1 MKNNTRNPFN
11 LIVLVSALGYFVDL
25 FDLQLFNLVSKE
37 SLKGIGIVDPKL
49 IDLYDY
55 QLFLWQ
61 MGGMLVGG
69 ILWGVLGD
77 KKGRKS
83 VLFGSILLYSL
94 ANIANAFVWN
104 VEQYAFMRFITGLGL
119 AGELGAAVTL
129 VSETMHKESRGWGTM
144 LVAVGGALGA
154 VLAASFVGHDLSF
167 GPFANWQVAYLIGG
181 VLGLLLLSL
190 RVGTIESGM
199 FKSLNENVEI
209 KRGDLLMIFGNKDRL
224 LKYLLCLAIGIPIW
238 CSVGILMKFSVK
250 FSSPDLL
257 NIIGGPAL
265 ITKAVMFTYL
275 GFSLGDLLSGGM
287 SQIMKSRKKVLYI
300 YLVCCALFYFGF
312 LFSKGISL
320 DLYYFYFFLLGITS
334 GYWTIFVTM
343 AAEQFGTNLRAT
355 VATTTPN
362 IVRGSVVPI
371 VLLFKYW
378 EPAFGTINS
387 AIALGVISFIPAF
400 IGVYFIKET
409 FNKEL
414 NYHEQ

>member
-1 MKNNTRNPFN
+1 MNNNTRNPFN

-154 VLAASFVGHDLSF
+154 VVASSFVGQNLSV
-167 GPFANWQVAYLIGG
+167 GSLANWQVAYLIGG

-199 FKSLNENVEI
+199 FKSLNNDEKI
-209 KRGDLLMIFGNKDRL
+209 KRGDLLMIFGNKERL
-224 LKYLLCLAIGIPIW
+224 LKYMLCLAIGIPIW

-257 NIIGGPAL
+257 NISGGPAL

-287 SQIMKSRKKVLYI
+287 SQLMKSRKKVLYI

-378 EPAFGTINS
+378 ETSYGTINS

>member
-154 VLAASFVGHDLSF
+154 VVASSLVGCNLSF
-167 GPFANWQVAYLIGG
+167 GAFANWQVAYLIGG

-209 KRGDLLMIFGNKDRL
+209 KRGDLLMIFGNKERL
-224 LKYLLCLAIGIPIW
+224 FKYLLCLAIGIPIW

-250 FSSPDLL
+250 LSGPDLL

-275 GFSLGDLLSGGM
+275 GFSFGDLLSGGM
-287 SQIMKSRKKVLYI
+287 SQLMKSRKKVLYI
-300 YLVCCALFYFGF
+300 YLFFCALFYFGF
-312 LFSKGISL
+312 LYSTDISL
-320 DLYYFYFFLLGITS
+320 DLYYFYFFLLGVTS

-362 IVRGSVVPI
+362 VVRGSVVPI

-378 EPAFGTINS
+378 EPSLGTINS
-387 AIALGVISFIPAF
+387 AVAVGVICFIPAF
-400 IGVYFIKET
+400 IGIYFIKET

-414 NYHEQ
+414 DYHEQ

>member
-154 VLAASFVGHDLSF
+154 VVASSLVGCNLSF
-167 GPFANWQVAYLIGG
+167 GAFANWQVAYLIGG

-209 KRGDLLMIFGNKDRL
+209 KRGDLLMIFGNKERL
-224 LKYLLCLAIGIPIW
+224 VKYLLCLAIGIPIW
-238 CSVGILMKFSVK
+238 CSVGILMKFSIK
-250 FSSPDLL
+250 FGEAGLL
-257 NIIGGPAL
+257 NVIDGP
-265 ITKAVMFTYL
+265 ISFPKVISFTYL
-275 GFSLGDLLSGGM
+275 GFSFGDLLSGGM
-287 SQIMKSRKKVLYI
+287 SQLLKSRKKVLYI
-300 YLVCCALFYFGF
+300 YMFSCALFYFGF
-312 LFSKGISL
+312 LYSKNINV
-320 DLYYFYFFLLGITS
+320 DVYYFFFFILGITS

-355 VATTTPN
+355 VATTSPN

-371 VLLFKYW
+371 VLLFKYL
-378 EPAFGTINS
+378 EVSMGTIQS
-387 AIALGVISFIPAF
+387 AMILGVISFIPAF
-400 IGVYFIKET
+400 IGIYFIKET
-409 FNKEL
+409 FSKEL
-414 NYHEQ
+414 DYHEQ

>member
-1 MKNNTRNPFN
+1 MNNNTRNPFN

-104 VEQYAFMRFITGLGL
+104 VEQYAFMRFVTGLGL

-167 GPFANWQVAYLIGG
+167 GSLANWQVAYIIGG

-199 FKSLNENVEI
+199 FKSLDNVEKV
-209 KRGDLLMIFGNKDRL
+209 KRGDLLMIFGNKERL
-224 LKYLLCLAIGIPIW
+224 LKYMLCLAIGIPIW

-250 FSSPDLL
+250 FSEPDLL
-257 NIIGGPAL
+257 NIVGGPAL

-275 GFSLGDLLSGGM
+275 GFSLGDLFSGAM
-287 SQIMKSRKKVLYI
+287 SQLMKSRKKVLYI

-312 LFSKGISL
+312 LYSKGISL
-320 DLYYFYFFLLGITS
+320 ELYYFYFFLLGITS

-362 IVRGSVVPI
+362 LVRGSVVPI

-378 EPAFGTINS
+378 EPSLGTINS
-387 AIALGVISFIPAF
+387 AVALGVISFVPAF
-400 IGVYFIKET
+400 VGVYFIKET
-409 FNKEL
+409 FSKDL
-414 NYHEQ
+414 HYHEQ

>member
-37 SLKGIGIVDPKL
+37 SLKGIGIINPKL
-49 IDLYDY
+49 IERYDY

-61 MGGMLVGG
+61 MGGMLIGG

-94 ANIANAFVWN
+94 ANIANAFVVN

-154 VLAASFVGHDLSF
+154 VLASSFVGQNLSL
-167 GPFANWQVAYLIGG
+167 GSFANWQVAYLIGG
-181 VLGLLLLSL
+181 VLGLILLSL

-199 FKSLNENVEI
+199 FNSLNENSQI
-209 KRGDLLMIFGNKDRL
+209 KRGDLLMIFGDRKRL
-224 LKYLLCLAIGIPIW
+224 IKYLLCLSIGIPIW
-238 CSVGILMKFSVK
+238 CGVAILMKFSVK
-250 FSSPDLL
+250 FSAPENL
-257 NIIGGPAL
+257 NVIGGPAL

-275 GFSLGDLLSGGM
+275 GFSFGDLLSGGM

-312 LFSKGISL
+312 LYSKGVSL
-320 DLYYFYFFLLGITS
+320 DMYYFYFFLLGVTS

-371 VLLFKYW
+371 VLLFKYL
-378 EPAFGTINS
+378 EPSYGTINS
-387 AIALGVISFIPAF
+387 AVLLGFISFIPAF

-414 NYHEQ
+414 NYHE

>member
-1 MKNNTRNPFN
+1 MTNNTRNPFN

-83 VLFGSILLYSL
+83 VLFSSILLYSL

-154 VLAASFVGHDLSF
+154 VLASSMVGQNLSV
-167 GPFANWQVAYLIGG
+167 GSLANWQVAYLIGG
-181 VLGLLLLSL
+181 ILGLLLLSL

-199 FKSLNENVEI
+199 FKSLDNVAKV
-209 KRGDLLMIFGNKDRL
+209 KRGDLLMIFGNKERL
-224 LKYLLCLAIGIPIW
+224 LKYMLCLAIGIPIW

-250 FSSPDLL
+250 FSGPDLL
-257 NIIGGPAL
+257 NINGGPAL

-287 SQIMKSRKKVLYI
+287 SQLMKSRKKVLYI
-300 YLVCCALFYFGF
+300 YLVSCALFYFGF

-362 IVRGSVVPI
+362 LVRGSVVPI

-387 AIALGVISFIPAF
+387 AVALGVISFIPAF
-400 IGVYFIKET
+400 VGVYFIKET

>member
-1 MKNNTRNPFN
+1 MNNNTRNPFN

-69 ILWGVLGD
+69 IIWGVLGD

-154 VLAASFVGHDLSF
+154 VLASSFVGQNLSI
-167 GPFANWQVAYLIGG
+167 GSLANWQVAYLIGG
-181 VLGLLLLSL
+181 ILGLLLLSL

-199 FKSLNENVEI
+199 FKSLNNDEKI
-209 KRGDLLMIFGNKDRL
+209 KRGDLLMIFGNKERL
-224 LKYLLCLAIGIPIW
+224 LKYMLCLAIGIPIW

-257 NIIGGPAL
+257 NINGGPAL

-287 SQIMKSRKKVLYI
+287 SQLMKSRKKVLYI

-362 IVRGSVVPI
+362 LVRGSVVPI

-378 EPAFGTINS
+378 EPSYGTINS

>member
-1 MKNNTRNPFN
+1 MNNNTRNPFN

-37 SLKGIGIVDPKL
+37 SLKGIGITDPKL

-77 KKGRKS
+77 KRGRKS
-83 VLFGSILLYSL
+83 VLFGSIMLYSL

-154 VLAASFVGHDLSF
+154 VLASSFVGQNLSI
-167 GPFANWQVAYLIGG
+167 GSLANWQVAYLIGG
-181 VLGLLLLSL
+181 ILGLLLLSL

-199 FKSLNENVEI
+199 FKSMNNVEKI

-224 LKYLLCLAIGIPIW
+224 IKYMLCLAIGIPIW
-238 CSVGILMKFSVK
+238 CGVAILMKFSVK
-250 FSSPDLL
+250 LSSPEVL
-257 NIIGGPAL
+257 NIVGGPAL

-275 GFSLGDLLSGGM
+275 GFSFGDLLSGGM
-287 SQIMKSRKKVLYI
+287 SQLMKSRKKVLYI
-300 YLVCCALFYFGF
+300 YLVFCALFYFGF
-312 LFSKGISL
+312 LYSKGISL
-320 DLYYFYFFLLGITS
+320 DLYYFYFFLLGVTS

-371 VLLFKYW
+371 VLLFKYL
-378 EPAFGTINS
+378 EPTYGTINS
-387 AIALGVISFIPAF
+387 AMVLGVISFIPAF

>member
-1 MKNNTRNPFN
+1 MNNNTRNPFN

-37 SLKGIGIVDPKL
+37 SLKGIGIFDPKL

-104 VEQYAFMRFITGLGL
+104 VEQYALMRFITGLGL

-144 LVAVGGALGA
+144 LVAVGGALGV
-154 VLAASFVGHDLSF
+154 VLASAMVGLDLSF
-167 GPFANWQVAYLIGG
+167 GSLANWQVAYLIGG
-181 VLGLLLLSL
+181 GLGLMLLTL
-190 RVGTIESGM
+190 RIGTIESGM
-199 FKSLNENVEI
+199 FKSMNSSAKI
-209 KRGDLLMIFGNKDRL
+209 KRGDLLMIFGNKERL
-224 LKYLLCLAIGIPIW
+224 LKYMLCLAIGIPIW

-250 FSSPDLL
+250 FSSPELL

-287 SQIMKSRKKVLYI
+287 SQLMKSRKKVLYI
-300 YLVCCALFYFGF
+300 YLICCALFYFGF

-320 DLYYFYFFLLGITS
+320 ELYYFYFFLLGITS

-378 EPAFGTINS
+378 ESSFGTINS
-387 AIALGVISFIPAF
+387 AVALGVISFIPAF
-400 IGVYFIKET
+400 VGVYFIKET

>member
-1 MKNNTRNPFN
+1 MNNNTRNPFN

-154 VLAASFVGHDLSF
+154 VVSSSLVGCNLSF
-167 GPFANWQVAYLIGG
+167 GAFANWQVAYLIGG

-199 FKSLNENVEI
+199 FKSLDNDEKI

-224 LKYLLCLAIGIPIW
+224 VKYMLCLAIGIPIW

-378 EPAFGTINS
+378 EPSFGTINS

>member
-1 MKNNTRNPFN
+1 MNNNTRNPFN

-77 KKGRKS
+77 KRGRKS

-154 VLAASFVGHDLSF
+154 VLASAMVGHDLSF
-167 GPFANWQVAYLIGG
+167 GSLANWQVAYLIGG
-181 VLGLLLLSL
+181 GLGLMLLTL
-190 RVGTIESGM
+190 RIGTIESGM
-199 FKSLNENVEI
+199 FKSMDSSAKI
-209 KRGDLLMIFGNKDRL
+209 KRGDLLMIFGNKERL
-224 LKYLLCLAIGIPIW
+224 LKYMLCLAIGIPIW

-250 FSSPDLL
+250 FSSPELL

-287 SQIMKSRKKVLYI
+287 SQLMKSRKKVLYI
-300 YLVCCALFYFGF
+300 YLICCALFYFGF

-320 DLYYFYFFLLGITS
+320 ELYYFYFFLLGCTS

-378 EPAFGTINS
+378 ESSFGTINS
-387 AIALGVISFIPAF
+387 AVALGVISFIPAF
-400 IGVYFIKET
+400 VGVYFIKET

>member
-1 MKNNTRNPFN
+1 MNNNTRNPFN

-154 VLAASFVGHDLSF
+154 VLASTMVGHDLSF
-167 GPFANWQVAYLIGG
+167 GSLANWQVAYLIGG
-181 VLGLLLLSL
+181 GLGLMLLTL
-190 RVGTIESGM
+190 RIGTIESGM
-199 FKSLNENVEI
+199 FKSMDSSEKI
-209 KRGDLLMIFGNKDRL
+209 KRGDLLMIFGNKERL
-224 LKYLLCLAIGIPIW
+224 LKYMLCLAIGIPIW

-250 FSSPDLL
+250 FSSPELL

-287 SQIMKSRKKVLYI
+287 SQLMKSRKKVLYI
-300 YLVCCALFYFGF
+300 YLICCALFYFGF

-320 DLYYFYFFLLGITS
+320 ELYYFYFFLLGTTS

-378 EPAFGTINS
+378 ESSFGTINS
-387 AIALGVISFIPAF
+387 AVALGVISFIPAF
-400 IGVYFIKET
+400 VGVYFIKET

>member
-1 MKNNTRNPFN
+1 MNNNTRNPFN

-49 IDLYDY
+49 IDFYDY

-154 VLAASFVGHDLSF
+154 VLASSFVGQNLSI
-167 GPFANWQVAYLIGG
+167 GSLANWQVAYIIGG
-181 VLGLLLLSL
+181 ILGLLLLLL

-199 FKSLNENVEI
+199 FKSMDSVEKI
-209 KRGDLLMIFGNKDRL
+209 KRGDLLMIFGNKERF
-224 LKYLLCLAIGIPIW
+224 LKYMLCLAIGIPIW

-275 GFSLGDLLSGGM
+275 GFSFGDLLSGGM
-287 SQIMKSRKKVLYI
+287 SQLMKSRKKVLYI

-378 EPAFGTINS
+378 EPAYGTINS

>member
-154 VLAASFVGHDLSF
+154 VVASSLVGCNLSF
-167 GPFANWQVAYLIGG
+167 GAFANWQVAYLIGG

-209 KRGDLLMIFGNKDRL
+209 KRGDLLMIFGNKERL

-238 CSVGILMKFSVK
+238 CSVGILMKFSIK
-250 FSSPDLL
+250 FGEAGLL
-257 NIIGGPAL
+257 NVIDGP
-265 ITKAVMFTYL
+265 ISFPKVISFTYL
-275 GFSLGDLLSGGM
+275 GFSFGDLLSGGM
-287 SQIMKSRKKVLYI
+287 SQLLKSRKKVLYI
-300 YLVCCALFYFGF
+300 YMFSCALFYFGF
-312 LFSKGISL
+312 LYSKNINV
-320 DLYYFYFFLLGITS
+320 DVYYFFFFILGITS

-355 VATTTPN
+355 VATTSPN

-371 VLLFKYW
+371 VLLFKYL
-378 EPAFGTINS
+378 EVSMGTIQS
-387 AIALGVISFIPAF
+387 AMILGVISFIPAF
-400 IGVYFIKET
+400 IGIYFIKET
-409 FNKEL
+409 FSKEL
-414 NYHEQ
+414 DYHEQ

>member
-1 MKNNTRNPFN
+1 MNNNTRNPFN

-37 SLKGIGIVDPKL
+37 SLKGIGITDPKL

-77 KKGRKS
+77 KRGRKS

-154 VLAASFVGHDLSF
+154 VLASSFVGQNLSI
-167 GPFANWQVAYLIGG
+167 GSFANWQVAYLIGG
-181 VLGLLLLSL
+181 VLGLILLSL
-190 RVGTIESGM
+190 RVGTIESGLYQSM
-199 FKSLNENVEI
+199 DKNDGI
-209 KRGDLLMIFGNKDRL
+209 KRGDFLMIFTDKKRFS
-224 LKYLLCLAIGIPIW
+224 KYFLCLAIGIPIW
-238 CSVGILMKFSVK
+238 CGVAILMKFSVK
-250 FSSPDLL
+250 FSSPDVL
-257 NIIGGPAL
+257 NIVGGPAL

-275 GFSLGDLLSGGM
+275 GFSFGDLLSGAM
-287 SQIMKSRKKVLYI
+287 SQLLKSRKKVLYL
-300 YLVCCALFYFGF
+300 YLICCAIFYYLF
-312 LFSKGISL
+312 LVSKGISIN
-320 DLYYFYFFLLGITS
+320 LYYFYFFLLGVTS

-371 VLLFKYW
+371 VLLFKYL
-378 EPAFGTINS
+378 EPLYGTIN
-387 AIALGVISFIPAF
+387 AAYMLGVISFIPAF

-409 FNKEL
+409 FNKDL

>member
-1 MKNNTRNPFN
+1 MNNNTRNPFN

-154 VLAASFVGHDLSF
+154 VLASTMVGHDLSF
-167 GPFANWQVAYLIGG
+167 GSLANWQVAYLIGG
-181 VLGLLLLSL
+181 GLGLMLLTL
-190 RVGTIESGM
+190 RIGTIESGM
-199 FKSLNENVEI
+199 FKSMDSSEKI
-209 KRGDLLMIFGNKDRL
+209 KRGDLLMIFGNKERL

-250 FSSPDLL
+250 FSGPDLL
-257 NIIGGPAL
+257 NISGGPAL

-287 SQIMKSRKKVLYI
+287 SQLMKSRKKVLYI
-300 YLVCCALFYFGF
+300 YLICCALFYFGF

-320 DLYYFYFFLLGITS
+320 ELYYFYFFLLGITS

-362 IVRGSVVPI
+362 LVRGSVVPI

-378 EPAFGTINS
+378 ESSFGTINS
-387 AIALGVISFIPAF
+387 AVALGVISFIPAF
-400 IGVYFIKET
+400 VGVYFIKET

>member
-1 MKNNTRNPFN
+1 MNHNTRNPFN

-49 IDLYDY
+49 IDFYDY

-154 VLAASFVGHDLSF
+154 VLASSFVGQNLSI
-167 GPFANWQVAYLIGG
+167 GSLANWQVAY
-181 VLGLLLLSL
+181 
-190 RVGTIESGM
+190 
-199 FKSLNENVEI
+199 
-209 KRGDLLMIFGNKDRL
+209 
-224 LKYLLCLAIGIPIW
+224 
-238 CSVGILMKFSVK
+238 
-250 FSSPDLL
+250 
-257 NIIGGPAL
+257 IIGG
-265 ITKAVMFTYL
+265 IF
-275 GFSLGDLLSGGM
+275 
-287 SQIMKSRKKVLYI
+287 
-300 YLVCCALFYFGF
+300 
-312 LFSKGISL
+312 
-320 DLYYFYFFLLGITS
+320 GIT
-334 GYWTIFVTM
+334 
-343 AAEQFGTNLRAT
+343 
-355 VATTTPN
+355 
-362 IVRGSVVPI
+362 
-371 VLLFKYW
+371 
-378 EPAFGTINS
+378 
-387 AIALGVISFIPAF
+387 FI
-400 IGVYFIKET
+400 ITSCGHY
-409 FNKEL
+409 
-414 NYHEQ
+414 

>member
-1 MKNNTRNPFN
+1 MNNNTRNPFN

-49 IDLYDY
+49 IDFYDY

-154 VLAASFVGHDLSF
+154 VLASSFVGQNLSI
-167 GPFANWQVAYLIGG
+167 GSLANWQVAYIIGG
-181 VLGLLLLSL
+181 ILGLLLLLL

-199 FKSLNENVEI
+199 FKSMDSVEKI
-209 KRGDLLMIFGNKDRL
+209 KRGDLLMIFGNKERF
-224 LKYLLCLAIGIPIW
+224 LKYMLCLAIGIPIW

-275 GFSLGDLLSGGM
+275 GFSFGDLLSGGM
-287 SQIMKSRKKVLYI
+287 SQLMKSRKKVLYI

-378 EPAFGTINS
+378 EPAYGTINS
-387 AIALGVISFIPAF
+387 AIALGVLSFIPAF

>member
-25 FDLQLFNLVSKE
+25 FDLQLFNLVSKQ

-49 IDLYDY
+49 IDFYDY

-69 ILWGVLGD
+69 VIWGVLGD

-94 ANIANAFVWN
+94 ANIANAFVTN
-104 VEQYAFMRFITGLGL
+104 VDQYAFVRFITGLGL

-129 VSETMHKESRGWGTM
+129 VSETMDKESRGWGTM

-154 VLAASFVGHDLSF
+154 VVASTLVGYNLSFASFE
-167 GPFANWQVAYLIGG
+167 NWQVAYLVGG
-181 VLGLLLLSL
+181 TLGLILLTL

-199 FKSLNENVEI
+199 FKTINNNDAI
-209 KRGDLLMIFGNKDRL
+209 KRGDLIMLVSDKKRL
-224 LKYLLCLAIGIPIW
+224 LKYFLCLSIGIPIW
-238 CSVGILMKFSVK
+238 CSVGILMKFSIK
-250 FSSPDLL
+250 FGGPELL
-257 NIIGGPAL
+257 NVIGGPVSL
-265 ITKAVMFTYL
+265 PKVITFTYL
-275 GFSLGDLLSGGM
+275 GFSLGDLLSGGL
-287 SQIMKSRKKVLYI
+287 SQLMKSRKKVLYM
-300 YLVCCALFYFGF
+300 YMVFCALFYFGF
-312 LFSKGISL
+312 LFSKNINL
-320 DLYYFYFFLLGITS
+320 DVYYFGFFLLGITS

-355 VATTTPN
+355 VATTAPN

-378 EPAFGTINS
+378 EPSMGTVHS
-387 AIALGVISFIPAF
+387 AMMLGIISFIPAF
-400 IGVYFIKET
+400 IGIYFSKET

-414 NYHEQ
+414 DYHEQ